1 MTHVAPGSPVRG
13 RPAPGIVLTFLV
25 VIVGIGAALR
35 FYGIG
40 DDSFWLDEAH
50 TARFTKLGLGELWDW
65 SDPYDRGNPPGY
77 VTLLKAWA
85 QVSRSD
91 GWLRSFSAVAGTLTI
106 PVTFLIGARIRN
118 ARLGLMAATLLAL
131 SGYHIRFSQEA
142 RTYALVGLVAA
153 IAILSVA
160 QLMTEPDGD
169 IAWRVRGSR
178 RWSQATRG
186 QGLRRPITW
195 TDLAWFGYAGAAGFG
210 FLFHN
215 TAAAIPVAA
224 NIAVLVWWLR
234 TSPKPPRFARNWI
247 VANLGVLVIW
257 MAWLPAFWDQLNQI
271 ADNWW
276 VDAPTIRS
284 VAEGMA
290 DLLAPSF
297 GLGMPWNGRTWGAVA
312 LTVAGLAGL
321 WVGIRALDPR
331 YRVLLWAMILTLPV
345 VELVFSIRRPIFLTR
360 TLMWVLV
367 PISIGMA
374 LIADRFRARWRW
386 PIFIG
391 LVAIAAFG
399 AYAYHTAYDKEQWR
413 EAVALVRAEA
423 GPDDIVLV
431 QPPNTVAAF
440 DHYFD
445 RQAFDGAVYAAPNRL
460 PDRADRGSAV
470 TDTDRQLVA
479 DLAAEHDSVWLV
491 LNHIPES
498 ESLEPTL
505 AAVATET
512 HRATLRGLIIIEYST
527 P

>member
-1 MTHVAPGSPVRG
+1 
-13 RPAPGIVLTFLV
+13 
-25 VIVGIGAALR
+25 VGAVLR
-35 FYGIG
+35 FSGIG

-50 TARFTKLGLGELWDW
+50 TGRFTRLGLGELWDW

-77 VTLLKAWA
+77 VTLLKGWA

-91 GWLRSFSAVAGTLTI
+91 AWLRSFSALAGTLTI
-106 PVTFLIGARIRN
+106 PATFLIGARIRN

-160 QLMTEPDGD
+160 QLITEPDGD

-178 RWSQATRG
+178 RWNQRTRG
-186 QGLRRPITW
+186 QGLRRPVTW
-195 TDLAWFGYAGAAGFG
+195 TDLAWFGYAAAAGLG

-224 NIAVLVWWLR
+224 NLAVLVWWIR
-234 TSPKPPRFARNWI
+234 VRPKPPRFARNWI
-247 VANLGVLVIW
+247 VANLAVLVIW
-257 MAWLPAFWDQLNQI
+257 MAWLPAFRNQLSQI
-271 ADNWW
+271 TSDWW
-276 VDAPTIRS
+276 VDPPTVRS
-284 VAEGMA
+284 VAEGIA

-297 GLGMPWNGRTWGAVA
+297 GLAMPWNGPTWGAVA
-312 LTVAGLAGL
+312 LTAVGLVGL
-321 WVGIRALDPR
+321 WIGIGALDAR

-345 VELVFSIRRPIFLTR
+345 VELLFSIRRPIFLTR
-360 TLMWVLV
+360 TLVWVLV
-367 PISIGMA
+367 PISVGMA

-386 PIFIG
+386 PIFAG
-391 LVAIAAFG
+391 LLAIAAFG
-399 AYAYHTAYDKEQWR
+399 AYAYHTTYEKEQWD
-413 EAVALVRAEA
+413 EAVALIQAEA

-440 DHYFD
+440 DHYLD
-445 RQAFDGAVYAAPNRL
+445 RDAFAGEVYAAPNRL
-460 PDRADRGSAV
+460 PDRTDRGSAV
-470 TDTDRQLVA
+470 TDADRQLVA

-491 LNHIPES
+491 LNHIPDT

-505 AAVATET
+505 AAITTEET
-512 HRATLRGLIIIEYST
+512 RTTLRGLIIIEFES
-527 P
+527 